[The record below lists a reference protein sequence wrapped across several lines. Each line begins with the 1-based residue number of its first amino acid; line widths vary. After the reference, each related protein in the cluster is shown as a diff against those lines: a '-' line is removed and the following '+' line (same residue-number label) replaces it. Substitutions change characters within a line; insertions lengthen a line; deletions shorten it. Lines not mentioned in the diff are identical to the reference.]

1 MQKNNMMKRMKINLM
16 SILLMIGMLVPASIF
31 CQDVVEIQ
39 VSPNIL
45 NLQSNGVVVTIHTDL
60 PYSQVSASSV
70 SLNGLE
76 IDSWKA
82 DNQGFFVAKFNMDDV
97 KELEDLEIGDYNTL
111 TIDGFK
117 ITGVAFTGTEEVLVI
132 NNVPKGKK

>member
-1 MQKNNMMKRMKINLM
+1 MKINLM

>member
-1 MQKNNMMKRMKINLM
+1 
-16 SILLMIGMLVPASIF
+16 MIGMLVPTSVF
-31 CQDVVEIQ
+31 CQDEIEIQ

-45 NLQSNGVVVTIHTDL
+45 NLQSNGVVVTIHTDV

-82 DNQGFFVAKFNMDDV
+82 DNQGFFVAKFDMDEV

-111 TIDGFK
+111 TLDGVK
-117 ITGVAFTGTEEVLVI
+117 ITGVTFTGSEEVLVI